1 MSDEQFLMIIFE
13 RERQACLKYN
23 GQQKVQNIITCDFF
37 VLCTHSLSYITK
49 YNKNNR
55 NNRHDDVLKEEY
67 ITY

>member
-1 MSDEQFLMIIFE
+1 MPKIQWPKK
-13 RERQACLKYN
+13 A
-23 GQQKVQNIITCDFF
+23 QNIITCDFF